1 MKYDYDVIVL
11 GLGHAGAEASHISA
25 MRGAKTLA
33 ITGSESDIGAMS
45 CNPSIGGVG
54 KSQLV
59 AEIDALGGLMSRCAD
74 ISGIQFRTLNMSK
87 GPATQSVRAQIDR
100 TEYRKNMREFL
111 SNTKN
116 LDLVFSYITDIDLSS
131 DVKKV
136 KCENGKEYTAKAL
149 VLTMG
154 TFLNGVIFQGKTK
167 IPSGRFGEDGL
178 PEKPALNISE
188 TLKKAGISMLRLK
201 TGTPARI
208 YKDSINIKELAE
220 QKGDV
225 PEPSFSISERTKLL
239 PQISCYLSATN
250 SETHKIIRDNIND
263 APMYS
268 GEIKGVGI
276 RYCPSIEDKV
286 MRFPHHETHHVFLEP
301 EGLNSDLIY
310 PNGIS
315 SSFSCEIQDKYI
327 RTIKGLE
334 NCKVKQY
341 GYAIEYDAIDA
352 RELKASLESK
362 DISGLF
368 FAGQING
375 TSGYEEAAAQG
386 ILAGINAAG
395 FALNSEALILKRTE
409 SYIGVLADDITTM
422 GLDEPYRM
430 FTSRSEYRLSIRVD
444 NAPLRLSEKAIKLNL
459 FDDKLKAD
467 FEKFK
472 SDYEIAKNELLK
484 KNPDEKIL
492 NELGK
497 KPVFLAETDITYS
510 GYIKR
515 QSADIEL
522 YNRDFD
528 KKIPID
534 FDYKNLAGLTNE
546 LKEKLIKT
554 RPETIASASSI
565 SGMTPSAIMLIIR
578 DLKKTNA
585 DN

>member
-239 PQISCYLSATN
+239 PQISCYLLATN

-362 DISGLF
+362 DIAGLF

-497 KPVFLAETDITYS
+497 KPVFSAETDITYS